1 MINIESIQLPENVV
15 ENEEKQSATY
25 GEFEIGPLEP
35 GFAITVGNSLR
46 RVLLSSM
53 TGAAIRF
60 VRIEGLLHEY
70 APIPGSKSD
79 YIDLILKLKKLII
92 KSNTLEEVKVNLV
105 FKGKGLVTAAN
116 IEETNGIQILNKD
129 LPLIEFSEEVDFFME
144 IWIGIGRGFVPSE
157 EQIMED
163 KPIGTI
169 PIDSV
174 YTPVK
179 KVNFSV
185 GNRRVGEKIDYD
197 NLIMEIETN
206 GSISPKDSLY
216 ISAKLLKDLFAKMVL
231 FEVEPEYIE
240 IKKMDPELEKMEN
253 LLFTKVKELELSVRS
268 SNCLEAAKIEVIEDL
283 IKRTENEMLIYRNFG
298 KKSLTEIKEI
308 LAKYDLSLG
317 MDVAKIKA
325 KIKEAKDKIKN

>member
-1 MINIESIQLPENVV
+1 MINIESIQLPENVI
-15 ENEEKQSATY
+15 EDEGKRSAVY

-35 GFAITVGNSLR
+35 GYAITIGNSLR

-53 TGAAIRF
+53 TGVAIRF
-60 VRIEGLLHEY
+60 VKIEGLLHEY
-70 APIPGSKSD
+70 APIPDSKSD

-105 FKGKGLVTAAN
+105 FKGKGLVTAEN
-116 IEETNGIQILNKD
+116 IEEANGVKILNKD
-129 LPLIEFSEEVDFFME
+129 LPLIEFSEEVDFRME
-144 IWIGIGRGFVPSE
+144 LWVGMGRGFVPSE
-157 EQIMED
+157 EQNMD
-163 KPIGTI
+163 NKPIGTI

-197 NLIMEIETN
+197 NLIIEIETN
-206 GSISPKDSLY
+206 GSISPKNALY

-231 FEVEPEYIE
+231 FEKEPEYIE

-253 LLFTKVKELELSVRS
+253 LLFTKVRELELSVRS
-268 SNCLEAAKIEVIEDL
+268 SNCLEAAKIEIIEDL

-308 LAKYDLSLG
+308 LAKYDLILG
-317 MDVAKIKA
+317 MDVAKNKGEKLKKL
-325 KIKEAKDKIKN
+325 KIK